1 MFYKK
6 NLTVNK
12 AMEVLRDTHREEL
25 EKAWRLAGGA
35 AHVDT
40 SYIGH
45 M

>member
-1 MFYKK
+1 MVYKN
-6 NLTVNK
+6 NLIVHK
-12 AMEVLRDTHREEL
+12 AMEVLRETHREEL

-35 AHVDT
+35 AHGDT